1 MKGKSISGSVL
12 DVSKGYTKLHLEIDQ
27 SQDSSQGE
35 WFVQPSFYTGS
46 GGYCAM
52 PERGDVLSLHF
63 PTEDE
68 RDCYIISAQGASS
81 ESLYNQISSAAADS
95 QTSSPGSGVR
105 TSCKGG
111 IDCWERASVVMWRKQ
126 PPNAVRER

>member
-1 MKGKSISGSVL
+1 MVCPAVL
-12 DVSKGYTKLHLEIDQ
+12 LYRKWRLLCDA
-27 SQDSSQGE
+27 GE
-35 WFVQPSFYTGS
+35 
-46 GGYCAM
+46 
-52 PERGDVLSLHF
+52 GDVLSLHF